1 MLAVLALRVLKMFNT
16 IKAIFF
22 FSVVA
27 ANAATV
33 AVLEIVISDD
43 DIEMTIEET
52 QFLTDELRK
61 QARLALPQNSYSIL
75 TRDSILRLI
84 PEDEDELERL
94 LQGGAVEIG
103 RAIKSDYTASSS
115 LSKLRNLFTL
125 KIKLYETKSGVLIGE
140 LVKVS
145 PDFKGLLEII
155 QEKAQDLFLNIT
167 KKDKIEKKESMEY
180 SIPTNIP
187 IPVEE
192 KSKTLFW
199 VAIGL
204 DVLSVAAVSFGI
216 YQNFNGNDFY
226 NQYQDRNL
234 RRAEQQA
241 AYDNAQNAKSIRNI
255 SYIAGGILLASGIT
269 IHIFF

>member
-1 MLAVLALRVLKMFNT
+1 MLNA
-16 IKAIFF
+16 IKIFF
-22 FSVVA
+22 FFFVVA

-61 QARLALPQNSYSIL
+61 QARLALPQNAYSIL

-94 LQGGAVEIG
+94 LQSGAVEIG

-125 KIKLYETKSGVLIGE
+125 KIKLYETKSGILIGE

-155 QEKAQDLFLNIT
+155 QEKAQDLFSNIT
-167 KKDKIEKKESMEY
+167 KKDIIVETKESTEY

-187 IPVEE
+187 AE
-192 KSKTLFW
+192 KKSGTLFW

-204 DVLSVAAVSFGI
+204 DALSVAAVSFGI
-216 YQNFNGNDFY
+216 YQNFKGNDFY
-226 NQYQDRNL
+226 NQYQDKNL
-234 RRAEQQA
+234 RRMEQQA

-255 SYIAGGILLASGIT
+255 SYITGGILLVSGLT